1 MQVEELK
8 ARLDEKSRMVEKK
21 TASAMAAAHELAELR
36 DHSEIK
42 DRKINVLQRK
52 VNKTLVI
59 LEAKSQYHGPLTGDK
74 FTSLTFRTLKINF

>member
-1 MQVEELK
+1 MVQLYSTFNTFLPLQVEELK
-8 ARLDEKSRMVEKK
+8 ARLDEKSRMVDKK

-52 VNKTLVI
+52 VNGALVI
-59 LEAKSQYHGPLTGDK
+59 VVM
-74 FTSLTFRTLKINF
+74 